1 MIVGHKK
8 QIEIFR
14 KTLSSGRLSHAYILA
29 GLEGVGKKMFAINAA
44 KSIMC
49 EKGSFFSDCGCHHCV
64 QIDSRS
70 HPDFRIFSGDE
81 LNVENMRAMG
91 EVAAMTP
98 LSAKWKIFILD
109 KAEILSTSQV
119 VAGNALLKS
128 LEEPGENSLF
138 FLITSRYD
146 QVMPTIRS
154 RSNVLKFSPLR
165 FEEVKEILQ
174 TLRPD
179 ENFPDRAAVAS
190 GGSVSKALRILDG
203 NIIRAI
209 DFLEAKEYKQ
219 FVAAFAA
226 VKDKDD
232 LKIAAEFAYIKA
244 LDKFK
249 KSGGV
254 YKFYLLGSYMLEIL
268 KRLQYNVNID
278 LIKADF
284 LSANIEADR

>member
-1 MIVGHKK
+1 MMIGHKK

-14 KTLSSGRLSHAYILA
+14 RTLASGRLSHAYILA
-29 GLEGVGKKMFAINAA
+29 GPEGVGKKLFAINAA
-44 KSIMC
+44 KTLMC
-49 EKGSFFSDCGCHHCV
+49 EKGSFFTDCDCRHCA
-64 QIDSRS
+64 QINLGS
-70 HPDFRIFSGDE
+70 HPDFRIFSGEE
-81 LNVENMRAMG
+81 LNVENMRAIG

-109 KAEILSTSQV
+109 KAEILSSSQI

-138 FLITSRYD
+138 FLITGRYD
-146 QVMPTIRS
+146 LVMPTIRS
-154 RSNVLKFSPLR
+154 RSNVLKFSTLK
-165 FEEVKEILQ
+165 FEEVKEILK
-174 TLRPD
+174 TLRPE
-179 ENFPDRAAVAS
+179 ENFTDRAAIAS
-190 GGSVSKALRILDG
+190 GGCVSKALRILDG

-232 LKIAAEFAYIKA
+232 LKIAAELAYIKA
-244 LDKFK
+244 LNDFK
-249 KSGGV
+249 KSGGI

-268 KRLQYNVNID
+268 KRLQYNINID

-284 LSANIEADR
+284 LCKNIEANR